1 MFKEGTVEKVSIHML
16 FSPKLFSTKSLRSGL
31 DTCFHTKL
39 SQGQEPGSRENL
51 KIYDHDPERIFTRYG
66 KVSKTD

>member
-31 DTCFHTKL
+31 DTYFHTKFAF
-39 SQGQEPGSRENL
+39 SGSRTW
-51 KIYDHDPERIFTRYG
+51 KQG
-66 KVSKTD
+66 KSKNI